1 MNGYDR
7 YLKQA
12 ESSANQGDRLQLRSS
27 VAKSQQRKTQARFP
41 IDKNQQKVSNKD
53 YLQALGNS
61 RKEQRAKT
69 RKKFPVFATLFCLVG
84 FSVTYWGYENFE
96 TLEKSLLKW
105 SSKIEFSFFTTS
117 SANEQSA
124 EKAAKVNN
132 KEKETRDSL
141 NQTENV
147 KTLDSASEGSTDA
160 VDFNFIKDFQERKK
174 QLDLREE
181 ELKKLEAEINL
192 QKTSIDKKLEDVENI
207 RKQITQQLDDRVKAD
222 EQKIDTLVQVY
233 SQMKAPQAAKVFET
247 LDEDLAVE
255 ILTKMKKKSAA
266 DILNL
271 LKPDRAQSLSEK
283 YAGYKRK
290 PSSSSNNLP
299 SVANENVSESGGD
312 TKNKAKV
319 ENNNDLESAKN
330 VKP

>member
-255 ILTKMKKKSAA
+255 
-266 DILNL
+266 
-271 LKPDRAQSLSEK
+271 
-283 YAGYKRK
+283 
-290 PSSSSNNLP
+290 
-299 SVANENVSESGGD
+299 
-312 TKNKAKV
+312 
-319 ENNNDLESAKN
+319 
-330 VKP
+330 